1 MLNRLQFNFLC
12 FLILILVLL
21 AVFIFEVFYF
31 LPSPTG
37 DDLWFLKLS
46 FNICRDSQFIATN
59 HSVFKFNRSLTMDYS
74 RMVRSIFY
82 GKIEF

>member
-1 MLNRLQFNFLC
+1 MLNRLQINFLS
-12 FLILILVLL
+12 FLILIFVIL
-21 AVFIFEVFYF
+21 AIFIFEVFYF

-59 HSVFKFNRSLTMDYS
+59 HSVFKFNSETETDVAES
-74 RMVRSIFY
+74 DKEPIKF
-82 GKIEF
+82 

>member
-46 FNICRDSQFIATN
+46 FNICRTLNLLQQIIQYLNFTLK
-59 HSVFKFNRSLTMDYS
+59 HCLGLLMD
-74 RMVRSIFY
+74 
-82 GKIEF
+82 G